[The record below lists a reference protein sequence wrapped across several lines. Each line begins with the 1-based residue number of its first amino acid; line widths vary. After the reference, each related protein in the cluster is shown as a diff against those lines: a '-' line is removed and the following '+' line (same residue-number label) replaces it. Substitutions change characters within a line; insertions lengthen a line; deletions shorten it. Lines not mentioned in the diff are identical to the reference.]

1 MTERIH
7 IEIST
12 GNAAFS
18 EEPASEIARILRG
31 LADLIESGM
40 STDET
45 PLRDINGNR
54 VGFCRITSKRE
65 G

>member
-1 MTERIH
+1 MTERVH
-7 IEIST
+7 IELTT

-18 EEPASEIARILRG
+18 DEPASEIARILRE
-31 LADLIESGM
+31 LADRIESGM
-40 STDET
+40 ATDET

-54 VGFCRITSKRE
+54 VGFCRIDSE

>member
-7 IEIST
+7 IEFTT
-12 GNAAFS
+12 GNDAFS
-18 EEPASEIARILRG
+18 AEPATEIARILRQ
-31 LADLIESGM
+31 LADLIDSGM
-40 STDET
+40 ATDET

-54 VGFCRITSKRE
+54 VGVCRITSERE